1 MNVTPKNSN
10 IPVKTLNFKGFSA
23 AQTGN
28 LILAKIPKYESRK
41 ARNALNKTTSFYF
54 DRELIKDESAIEII
68 ILSSDEK
75 VLRTERAVDYEMFV
89 KK

>member
-1 MNVTPKNSN
+1 MSKEE
-10 IPVKTLNFKGFSA
+10 IVKHLEQKMQDLLNP
-23 AQTGN
+23 
-28 LILAKIPKYESRK
+28 AKIPKYESRK